1 MHFIKNYIV
10 KFLIIIISTSTSY
23 GMKIKLIQTK
33 QHLNTKITGQLVSNN
48 NFAKVAIMYKVISS
62 LYLIQQSIAPN
73 ADDIIVL

>member
-1 MHFIKNYIV
+1 
-10 KFLIIIISTSTSY
+10 
-23 GMKIKLIQTK
+23 MKIKLIQSK

>member
-1 MHFIKNYIV
+1 MRFP
-10 KFLIIIISTSTSY
+10 SY
-23 GMKIKLIQTK
+23 LLYSLQLLDCMKISLIQTK